1 MQDKDIE
8 GRTLLS
14 IQYISRLIDVVAV
27 VVVVVGLL
35 KCTVHAAWHIMI
47 AVATMQLLVDK
58 IDIYVVS
65 KSAMYDACGNNR
77 PF

>member
-14 IQYISRLIDVVAV
+14 IQYISWLIDVVA
-27 VVVVVGLL
+27 VVVVGLL
-35 KCTVHAAWHIMI
+35 KCTVLAAWHIMV
-47 AVATMQLLVDK
+47 AVAAMQLLVDK